1 METKRD
7 NRANDTYSLEASVLG
22 SLLIAPD
29 ETAPQIL
36 QELTAADFQDAALRH
51 VFQAAAALYS
61 RLEPVDA
68 VTVAHEAGAAYEAM
82 IQEIMLQTPTWRHAE
97 IYARQLREASR
108 LRALH
113 QAAMAVLDAGNLS
126 DAMQAVGDL
135 NSALAT
141 IPRGRAAS
149 YEEMIYSYLERQQSN
164 TPPVTL
170 DWGLQQIT
178 EIAPLRPGRFVVL
191 GADSSVGKTAF
202 ALQAALHIAGSG
214 QRVAFYSYE
223 TSLEDG
229 EDRLMANAA
238 DVPLPR
244 SKAQRL
250 TPSDLLR
257 VSGLLQR
264 DGKAP
269 LRMVESAGY
278 TVQQLRT
285 DIVAHRIQVAF
296 IDYVQLIPGK
306 DDSRWET
313 VTRTSME
320 LHTMAQ
326 QLGCTIVALSQ
337 VTLPQAG
344 KGQKVRPTIDKHS
357 LRESRQLT
365 NDADLILLLDLADPS
380 FPTGPRVL
388 KVAKNKE
395 GRLGGMF
402 LDFDPEHM
410 RFQPGRPP
418 MQTGEPVPEKFQ
430 KPELEELPD
439 GGEPLPF

>member
-1 METKRD
+1 MKTNERQ
-7 NRANDTYSLEASVLG
+7 NDSWSLEASVLG
-22 SLLIAPD
+22 SLLIDPEPVAPL
-29 ETAPQIL
+29 IL
-36 QELTAADFQDAALRH
+36 KELAAEDFQDPVLRH
-51 VFQAAAALYS
+51 IFEAAWALYT
-61 RLEPVDA
+61 RMEPVDA
-68 VTVAHEAGAAYEAM
+68 VTVVHEAGAAYEDTVR
-82 IQEIMLQTPTWRHAE
+82 QIMLQTPTAAHAE
-97 IYARQLREASR
+97 IYAKQLRETSR
-108 LRALH
+108 LRALRK
-113 QAAMAVLDAGNLS
+113 AAMAVVDAANLN
-126 DAMQAVGDL
+126 DAIEAAGAL
-135 NSALAT
+135 NGTLAS

-149 YEEMIYSYLERQQSN
+149 YEEMVYAYLDRQQSK
-164 TPPVTL
+164 TPPVAL

-178 EIAPLRPGRFVVL
+178 EIAPLRPGRFVVV

-202 ALQAALHIAGSG
+202 ALQAAYHIARSG
-214 QRVAFYSYE
+214 KRVAFYSYE

-244 SKAQRL
+244 SKAQQL
-250 TPSDLLR
+250 TRSDLAR
-257 VSGLLQR
+257 VTGEIQR
-264 DGKAP
+264 EGKTP

-278 TVQQLRT
+278 TVGELRT
-285 DIVAHRIQVAF
+285 DIVANRIQVAF

-380 FPTGPRVL
+380 FPSGPRVL

-395 GRLGGMF
+395 GRLGGMY

-410 RFQPGRPP
+410 RFSPGRPP
-418 MQTGEPVPEKFQ
+418 TQTGEPVPEKFQ
-430 KPELEELPD
+430 QTKLEELPD
-439 GGEPLPF
+439 TGEPLPF

>member
-7 NRANDTYSLEASVLG
+7 NQANDTYSLEASVLG

-149 YEEMIYSYLERQQSN
+149 YEELVYAYLDRQQN
-164 TPPVTL
+164 GEPPDAL

-191 GADSSVGKTAF
+191 GADNSVGKTAF
-202 ALQAALHIAGSG
+202 ALQAAYHIASHGK
-214 QRVAFYSYE
+214 RVAFYSYE
-223 TSLEDG
+223 TSLEDSA
-229 EDRLMANAA
+229 DRILANAA
-238 DVPLPR
+238 DVALPR
-244 SKAQRL
+244 SKAKSL
-250 TPSDLLR
+250 TDSDFKRASGELKESVSLR
-257 VSGLLQR
+257 V
-264 DGKAP
+264 
-269 LRMVESAGY
+269 VESAGY
-278 TVQQLRT
+278 STGELRT
-285 DIVAHRIQVAF
+285 DMVAHRIQVAF

-337 VTLPQAG
+337 VTLPQAAKGG
-344 KGQKVRPTIDKHS
+344 KRPTIDKHS
-357 LRESRQLT
+357 LRESRQLS

-380 FPTGPRVL
+380 FPSGPRVL
-388 KVAKNKE
+388 KVAKNKD
-395 GRLGGMF
+395 GKLGGMY

-410 RFQPGRPP
+410 RFRPGRPP
-418 MQTGEPVPEKFQ
+418 MQTGEPVPEKFK
-430 KPELEELPD
+430 KPELEDLPD
-439 GGEPLPF
+439 DGDPLPF